1 MSVAG
6 PNNSDML
13 LLPAADRTATTATAM
28 QQNFDSS
35 GIVAVLTTTAVGGG
49 ENFTPVFETYDY
61 ASNQWVQIVA
71 SFTAISG
78 AGTIVLAI
86 HPAALT
92 QAPATAQKKIMV
104 VPRYWRFSFTHS
116 GSATHNYSLTV
127 NCVP

>member
-28 QQNFDSS
+28 QENLDCT
-35 GIVAVLTTTAVGGG
+35 GIIAVLVTNAVGGG

-61 ASNQWVQIVA
+61 GSNQWVQIVA
-71 SFTAISG
+71 SFSAVSG
-78 AGTIVLAI
+78 AGTVVLAI

-92 QAPATAQKKIMV
+92 HAPATAQKKIMV